1 MTTLLR
7 SRLMPQFFCI
17 AALLLAFTQTARA
30 QLSERFGPYELHY
43 SVVNTTF
50 LEPFVA
56 DQYDITRGK
65 RRAIV
70 NLSLREH
77 LEDGSTVA
85 RTMDVDGQSWDLTEQ
100 RINFDFTE
108 VKEGPAIYYI
118 GEFKFLNRE
127 WRYFEFDFVPEGDSE
142 SLNFKFRH
150 QMYVND

>member
-1 MTTLLR
+1 MNHRLR
-7 SRLMPQFFCI
+7 KHFSTALG
-17 AALLLAFTQTARA
+17 LLLVCICSVTHA

-50 LEPFVA
+50 LDPAVA
-56 DQYDITRGK
+56 SQYGLARGS

-77 LEDGSTVA
+77 LADGSTVA
-85 RTMDVDGQSWDLTEQ
+85 SPMLVEGSSWDLTE
-100 RINFDFTE
+100 RRDVFDFAE
-108 VKEGPAIYYI
+108 IREGPAIYYI

-127 WRYFEFDFVPEGDSE
+127 WRYFEFNFTPEGSDE
-142 SLNFKFRH
+142 SYYYKFKH